1 MEARQRPQEASL
13 GDLFTRLTQDMS
25 RLIRQEV
32 QLARREVTDKATDI
46 GKNIGML
53 AAGGAVAYGGY
64 LFLLG
69 ALVYGLISLFALP
82 VWLSFL
88 IVGVLAAVVGFIL
101 IQRGIDAL
109 KRTQLTP
116 QQTVDTLKED
126 VAWAKDQTT

>member
-1 MEARQRPQEASL
+1 
-13 GDLFTRLTQDMS
+13 MS

-46 GKNIGML
+46 GKNMGML

-116 QQTVDTLKED
+116 QQTVETLKED

>member
-46 GKNIGML
+46 GKNMGML

-88 IVGVLAAVVGFIL
+88 L